1 MVLYKMQYT
10 KKAAIELSMSTV
22 VIVVLAMAMLV
33 FGIVLIN
40 SIRKGATESVD
51 IINDRVKG
59 QITSLFSEEGTKIAV
74 KLSGDKIA
82 KVKQGER
89 LGVAIGAETRNIGVV
104 LPDESNLKYF
114 LEKTNGN
121 SASDDCQG
129 ITVLDHEFQNRI
141 APGTGTYRF
150 EDVEGANGYVILFF
164 VIDDAAPECTQRF
177 KIHTIDTEGEI
188 ASASFRVQII
198 SGGIFS

>member
-1 MVLYKMQYT
+1 
-10 KKAAIELSMSTV
+10 MSTV

-51 IINDRVKG
+51 IINDKVKG
-59 QITSLFSEEGTKIAV
+59 QITSLFSEEGTKIAI

-89 LGVAIGAETRNIGVV
+89 LGVAVGAETRNFGVV
-104 LPDESNLKYF
+104 LPGEPNLKYR
-114 LEKTNGN
+114 LEKTNDG
-121 SASDDCQG
+121 ADCSG
-129 ITVLDHEFQNRI
+129 ITVLDHEFQNRW
-141 APGTGTYRF
+141 APGTEAYKF
-150 EDVEGANGYVILFF
+150 EDVEGAKGYVILFF
-164 VIDDAAPECTQRF
+164 VIDDAAAECTQRF
-177 KIHTIDTEGEI
+177 KFHTIDTEAEDI
-188 ASASFRVQII
+188 ASSSFRVQII